1 MSAVKSDIA
10 SESAAARSDLVSE
23 SSVAKSD
30 PTSDLSTVK
39 SDLFSSAAE
48 MSLPSPAQM
57 AAASS
62 AVDFKAP
69 QVRMHRLEYPLSSL
83 CLPHSN
89 E

>member
-30 PTSDLSTVK
+30 STSDLSTVK

-62 AVDFKAP
+62 AVQDLRTNKF
-69 QVRMHRLEYPLSSL
+69 
-83 CLPHSN
+83 
-89 E
+89 